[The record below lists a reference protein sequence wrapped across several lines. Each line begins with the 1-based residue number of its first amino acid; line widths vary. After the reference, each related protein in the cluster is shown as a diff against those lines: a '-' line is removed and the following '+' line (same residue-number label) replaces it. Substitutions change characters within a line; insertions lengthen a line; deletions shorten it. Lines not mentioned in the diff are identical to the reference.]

1 MNKQIIASLVGAFLL
16 TACTSAPEPEIE
28 TSNLPVYCIR
38 DVVFLDNDPQG
49 QLLIDMPGYPY
60 GQTDKYQQITKQ
72 TYNELDVPVCKS
84 DDPRM
89 ALKADGIAW
98 ADGQNTS
105 LDQLPESY
113 ETTNE

>member
-1 MNKQIIASLVGAFLL
+1 MKKLILL
-16 TACTSAPEPEIE
+16 PLLLLAACTTAPETEVE
-28 TSNLPVYCIR
+28 TSTLPVYCIR

-60 GQTDKYQQITKQ
+60 GQTDAYQQIDRQ

-89 ALKADGIAW
+89 ALQASGIAW
-98 ADGQNTS
+98 ADGRDTS
-105 LDQLPESY
+105 IDELPESV
-113 ETTNE
+113 E

>member
-1 MNKQIIASLVGAFLL
+1 MIKILSASLVGAFLL
-16 TACTSAPEPEIE
+16 TACTTAPETEVE
-28 TSNLPVYCIR
+28 TSTLPVYCIR

-60 GQTDKYQQITKQ
+60 GQTDAYQQIDRQ

-89 ALKADGIAW
+89 ALQASGIAW
-98 ADGQNTS
+98 ADGRDTS
-105 LDQLPESY
+105 IDELPESV
-113 ETTNE
+113 E

>member
-1 MNKQIIASLVGAFLL
+1 MKLLLPLLLLASCSTTTTTEVERS
-16 TACTSAPEPEIE
+16 T
-28 TSNLPVYCIR
+28 LPVYCIR

-60 GQTDKYQQITKQ
+60 GQTDAYQQISKQ

-89 ALKADGIAW
+89 ALEASGIAW
-98 ADGQNTS
+98 ADGRDTS
-105 LDQLPESY
+105 LDELPESV
-113 ETTNE
+113 E

>member
-1 MNKQIIASLVGAFLL
+1 MKKLLLPLLLLASCS
-16 TACTSAPEPEIE
+16 TTTTTEIE
-28 TSNLPVYCIR
+28 RSTLPVYCIR

-60 GQTDKYQQITKQ
+60 GQTDAYQQISKQ

-89 ALKADGIAW
+89 ALEASGIAW
-98 ADGQNTS
+98 ADGRDTS
-105 LDQLPESY
+105 LDELPESV
-113 ETTNE
+113 E

>member
-1 MNKQIIASLVGAFLL
+1 MNKLTIASLVGAFLL
-16 TACTSAPEPEIE
+16 TACTTAPETEVE
-28 TSNLPVYCIR
+28 TSTLPVYCIR

-60 GQTDKYQQITKQ
+60 GQTDAYQQIDKQ

-89 ALKADGIAW
+89 ALQASGIAW
-98 ADGQNTS
+98 ADGRDTS
-105 LDQLPESY
+105 LDELPESV
-113 ETTNE
+113 E

>member
-1 MNKQIIASLVGAFLL
+1 MKKLLLLPLLLLVGCST
-16 TACTSAPEPEIE
+16 TAPEAEVNTSA
-28 TSNLPVYCIR
+28 LPVYCIR

-60 GQTDKYQQITKQ
+60 GQTDKYQQISKQ

-89 ALKADGIAW
+89 ALEADGIAW
-98 ADGQNTS
+98 ANGRDTS
-105 LDQLPESY
+105 LDELPESV
-113 ETTNE
+113 E

>member
-1 MNKQIIASLVGAFLL
+1 MKKLLLLPLLLLVGCS
-16 TACTSAPEPEIE
+16 TTAPEAEVS

-60 GQTDKYQQITKQ
+60 GQTDKYQQISKQ

-89 ALKADGIAW
+89 ALEADGIAW
-98 ADGQNTS
+98 ANGRNTS
-105 LDQLPESY
+105 LDELPESV
-113 ETTNE
+113 E

>member
-1 MNKQIIASLVGAFLL
+1 MKKLILL
-16 TACTSAPEPEIE
+16 PLLLLAACTTAPETEVE
-28 TSNLPVYCIR
+28 TSTLPVYCIR

-60 GQTDKYQQITKQ
+60 GQTDAYQQISKQ

-89 ALKADGIAW
+89 ALQASGVAW
-98 ADGQNTS
+98 ADGRDTS
-105 LDQLPESY
+105 IDELPESV
-113 ETTNE
+113 E